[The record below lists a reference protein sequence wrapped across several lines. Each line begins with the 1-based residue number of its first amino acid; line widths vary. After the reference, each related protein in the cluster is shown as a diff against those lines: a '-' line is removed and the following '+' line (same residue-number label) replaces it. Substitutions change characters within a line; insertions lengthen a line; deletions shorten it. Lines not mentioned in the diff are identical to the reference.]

1 MAERLTS
8 LAAVLPPDT
17 RLLVLGSMPG
27 AASLAAQQYY
37 AHPRNAFWPIMSQLF
52 GFAADLP
59 YPQRLMQLQAQG
71 IGLWDVLQSC
81 ERQGSLDS
89 AIRAETPN
97 DFASL
102 LQQQPQ
108 IRALAFNGAKA
119 AQSFRKLVLP
129 TLAPEQVVKAMHAK
143 GIIMSSTPYRKSY
156 ARFAPSLI
164 NNEQEIERALAVLQA
179 L

>member
-1 MAERLTS
+1 MAARLTS
-8 LAAVLPPDT
+8 LAGVIAPDC

-37 AHPRNAFWPIMSQLF
+37 AHPRNAFWPIMGQLF

-59 YPQRLMQLQAQG
+59 YAERLTQLRARG

-89 AIRAETPN
+89 AIRAEQPN

-102 LQQQPQ
+102 LQQQSG

-129 TLAPEQVVKAMHAK
+129 RLQTQPLPALLNLPSTSPAHASVSCAEKLAAWAE
-143 GIIMSSTPYRKSY
+143 
-156 ARFAPSLI
+156 
-164 NNEQEIERALAVLQA
+164 VLTY
-179 L
+179 LD

>member
-1 MAERLTS
+1 MAARLTS
-8 LAAVLPPDT
+8 LAAVITPDT

-52 GFAADLP
+52 NFAADLP
-59 YPQRLMQLQAQG
+59 YPQRLKQLQAHG

-81 ERQGSLDS
+81 EREGSLDS

-97 DFASL
+97 DFAAL
-102 LQQQPQ
+102 LKQQPQ

-129 TLAPEQVVKAMHAK
+129 TLAPEQVPALMSLPSTSPAHA
-143 GIIMSSTPYRKSY
+143 
-156 ARFAPSLI
+156 
-164 NNEQEIERALAVLQA
+164 ALHFTNKLQA
-179 L
+179 WQSICQYGIL

>member
-37 AHPRNAFWPIMSQLF
+37 AHPRNAFWPIMGQLF
-52 GFAADLP
+52 DFTTDLP

-129 TLAPEQVVKAMHAK
+129 TLAPEQVPALMQLPSTSPAHASLNLTNKLKAWQS
-143 GIIMSSTPYRKSY
+143 ICQYCI
-156 ARFAPSLI
+156 L
-164 NNEQEIERALAVLQA
+164 
-179 L
+179 

>member
-1 MAERLTS
+1 MAARLTS
-8 LAAVLPPDT
+8 LAAVIAPDS

-37 AHPRNAFWPIMSQLF
+37 AHPRNAFWPIMGQLF

-59 YPQRLMQLQAQG
+59 YAERLTQLRARG

-89 AIRAETPN
+89 AIRAEQPN

-102 LQQQPQ
+102 LQQQPG

-129 TLAPEQVVKAMHAK
+129 SLQTQQPLPILLNLPSTSPAHA
-143 GIIMSSTPYRKSY
+143 
-156 ARFAPSLI
+156 
-164 NNEQEIERALAVLQA
+164 ALNQA
-179 L
+179 DKLRVWQQLCEYCAG

>member
-1 MAERLTS
+1 MAARLTS
-8 LAAVLPPDT
+8 LAAVIAPDS

-37 AHPRNAFWPIMSQLF
+37 AHPRNAFWPIMGQLF

-59 YPQRLMQLQAQG
+59 YAERLMQLRARG

-89 AIRAETPN
+89 AIRAEQPN

-102 LQQQPQ
+102 LQQQPG
-108 IRALAFNGAKA
+108 IRVLAFNGAKA

-129 TLAPEQVVKAMHAK
+129 SLQTQQPLPILLNLPSTSPAHASVSRTEKLAAWAE
-143 GIIMSSTPYRKSY
+143 
-156 ARFAPSLI
+156 
-164 NNEQEIERALAVLQA
+164 VLTH
-179 L
+179 LD

>member
-1 MAERLTS
+1 MAARLTS
-8 LAAVLPPDT
+8 LAAVIAPDS

-37 AHPRNAFWPIMSQLF
+37 AHPRNAFWPIMGQLF

-59 YPQRLMQLQAQG
+59 YAERLMQLRARG

-89 AIRAETPN
+89 AIRAEQPN

-102 LQQQPQ
+102 LQQQPG

-129 TLAPEQVVKAMHAK
+129 SLQTQPLPVLLNLPSTSPAHA
-143 GIIMSSTPYRKSY
+143 
-156 ARFAPSLI
+156 
-164 NNEQEIERALAVLQA
+164 ALNQA
-179 L
+179 DKLRVWQQLCEYCAG

>member
-8 LAAVLPPDT
+8 LAAVLAPDT

-37 AHPRNAFWPIMSQLF
+37 AHPRNAFWPIMGQLF

-59 YPQRLMQLQAQG
+59 YPERLTQLRARG

-89 AIRAETPN
+89 TIRAEQPN

-102 LQQQPQ
+102 LQQQPG

-119 AQSFRKLVLP
+119 AQSFRKMVLP
-129 TLAPEQVVKAMHAK
+129 SLQTQPIPILLNLPSTSPAHASVSRTDKLAAWAE
-143 GIIMSSTPYRKSY
+143 
-156 ARFAPSLI
+156 
-164 NNEQEIERALAVLQA
+164 VLTH
-179 L
+179 LD

>member
-1 MAERLTS
+1 MAARLTS
-8 LAAVLPPDT
+8 LAAVIAPDS

-37 AHPRNAFWPIMSQLF
+37 AHPRNAFWPIMGQLF

-59 YPQRLMQLQAQG
+59 YAERLTQLRARG

-89 AIRAETPN
+89 AIRAEQPN

-102 LQQQPQ
+102 LQQQPG

-119 AQSFRKLVLP
+119 AQSFRKMVLP
-129 TLAPEQVVKAMHAK
+129 RLQKQPIPILLNLPSTSPAHASVSCAGKLAAWAE
-143 GIIMSSTPYRKSY
+143 
-156 ARFAPSLI
+156 
-164 NNEQEIERALAVLQA
+164 VLTH
-179 L
+179 LD